1 MYPDVI
7 ARDDNGKVVRKL
19 GHEFYAKH
27 SVRAAPRRAA
37 QSIRRQPLVARLLRP
52 RSAGDAGW
60 HGRCWPA
67 RPSPG
72 GTCRGQT
79 ADARDRPRPRP
90 RPLARARAFARAS
103 ASARVQAVATA
114 NPMAKASTGLIKLRD
129 QVQSIACLQGPS
141 VPRAARNER
150 EQLGGAVDEYYR
162 VPDAVV
168 ERRQSLSETDE
179 RRVCEGGRRR
189 VFARRTVSTHT
200 GYCGVL

>member
-37 QSIRRQPLVARLLRP
+37 QSIRRQPLVAHLLRP

-60 HGRCWPA
+60 LGRCWPA

-90 RPLARARAFARAS
+90 LARARAFARAS
-103 ASARVQAVATA
+103 ASALLGAGGGDSEPDGEGKHRPRQAARSGA
-114 NPMAKASTGLIKLRD
+114 INRM
-129 QVQSIACLQGPS
+129 PS
-141 VPRAARNER
+141 GAVPHGAARNER

-162 VPDAVV
+162 VPGAVV
-168 ERRQSLSETDE
+168 CRAEAELE
-179 RRVCEGGRRR
+179 
-189 VFARRTVSTHT
+189 
-200 GYCGVL
+200 